1 MAANDAFTA
10 GVRPGGLTSSTEIR
24 LLTADDYGRL
34 TGHTVDLEPEEVL
47 VQAENLDLPDTFYIE
62 DLPFHIA
69 GTIMDFPRYNSS
81 ILISGQTAQLFLGL
95 LKNLQKNL

>member
-1 MAANDAFTA
+1 MVHSGDTVGYYTGNTFTLVA
-10 GVRPGGLTSSTEIR
+10 QEGVSTEIR

-62 DLPFHIA
+62 DLLFTSLGPSW
-69 GTIMDFPRYNSS
+69 TFPDT
-81 ILISGQTAQLFLGL
+81 TAPS
-95 LKNLQKNL
+95 